1 MKKSKLLVISALA
14 LSGVLASCGGNKPAS
29 SSQEPASNDPAEKV
43 TVRTGVG
50 MVKASFSEKG
60 ELSTY
65 IGGAV
70 TDGTKVLATQV
81 DCLVIPV
88 KAGETAPTLDGESKY
103 VKKAVEGQSII
114 SKLDLGP
121 DYGMGEDGYKK
132 NCDAINTLFA
142 TKTIAEAANV
152 SDIEGVTIV
161 ANDLIASGKEA
172 IAYSVKDVIT
182 SKPQAGKD
190 AVDNS
195 AQVNKG
201 STLYFGLG
209 YSTSFSASKAQMDIT
224 IFSGLFKE
232 DGTVVSGRLDVSQYK
247 FAQDAEKVLK
257 TSGGDLSKQELGTDY
272 HMGTEEIDEVYVQ
285 MDVYT
290 KGLQGMKVTDLTA
303 DTEISGCTVS
313 TGAYVAAAKDA
324 FAKKVQVTA

>member
-14 LSGVLASCGGNKPAS
+14 LSGVLASCGGSKPAS
-29 SSQEPASNDPAEKV
+29 SSQEQAEKV

-50 MVKASFSEKG
+50 MVKSSFNATKG

-70 TDGTKVLATQV
+70 TDGTNVKATQV
-81 DCLVIPV
+81 DCLVIAV
-88 KAGETAPTLDGESKY
+88 KAGETAPTLNSESKY
-103 VKKAVEGQSII
+103 VNKAVEGQSII
-114 SKLDLGP
+114 SKLDLGA
-121 DYGMGEDGYKK
+121 DYGMGEGGTGYKT

-152 SDIEGVTIV
+152 TEIEGVTIV
-161 ANDLIASGKEA
+161 GNDLIASGKEA

-182 SKPQAGKD
+182 SKPQDGKA

-195 AQVNKG
+195 AQVDKG

-209 YSTSFSASKAQMDIT
+209 YSTSFSAKKAQMDIT

-232 DGTVVSGRLDVSQYK
+232 DGTIVSGRLDVSQYK
-247 FAQDAEKVLK
+247 FAQDAEKVLT

-272 HMGTEEIDEVYVQ
+272 HMGTDKIDEVYVQ

>member
-14 LSGVLASCGGNKPAS
+14 LSGVLASCGGSK
-29 SSQEPASNDPAEKV
+29 QPASNSQEPAEKV

-50 MVKASFSEKG
+50 MVKSSFDAKKG
-60 ELSTY
+60 ELATY

-70 TDGTKVLATQV
+70 TDGTNVKATQV
-81 DCLVIPV
+81 DCLVIAV
-88 KAGETAPTLDGESKY
+88 KAGETAPILNSESKY

-114 SKLDLGP
+114 SKLDLGA
-121 DYGMGEDGYKK
+121 DYGMGEGGTGYKT

-182 SKPQAGKD
+182 SKPQDGKA

-195 AQVNKG
+195 AQVDKG

-209 YSTSFSASKAQMDIT
+209 YSTSFSAKKAQMDIT

-232 DGTVVSGRLDVSQYK
+232 DGTIVSGRLDVSQYK
-247 FAQDAEKVLK
+247 FAQDAEKVLT

-272 HMGTEEIDEVYVQ
+272 HMGTETIDEVYVQ

>member
-14 LSGVLASCGGNKPAS
+14 LSGVLASCGGSKPAS

-50 MVKASFSEKG
+50 MVKASFSDKG

-81 DCLVIPV
+81 DCLVIAV

-103 VKKAVEGQSII
+103 VKKAVEGQAII

-152 SDIEGVTIV
+152 TEIEGVTIV
-161 ANDLIASGKEA
+161 GNDLIASGKEA

-182 SKPQAGKD
+182 SKPQDGKA

-195 AQVNKG
+195 AQVDKG

-247 FAQDAEKVLK
+247 FAQDDKKVLT

-272 HMGTEEIDEVYVQ
+272 HMGTETIDEVYVQ

>member
-1 MKKSKLLVISALA
+1 
-14 LSGVLASCGGNKPAS
+14 
-29 SSQEPASNDPAEKV
+29 
-43 TVRTGVG
+43 
-50 MVKASFSEKG
+50 
-60 ELSTY
+60 
-65 IGGAV
+65 
-70 TDGTKVLATQV
+70 
-81 DCLVIPV
+81 
-88 KAGETAPTLDGESKY
+88 
-103 VKKAVEGQSII
+103 
-114 SKLDLGP
+114 
-121 DYGMGEDGYKK
+121 MGEGGTGYKT

-152 SDIEGVTIV
+152 TEIEGVTIV
-161 ANDLIASGKEA
+161 GNDLIASGKEA

-182 SKPQAGKD
+182 SKPQDGKA

-195 AQVNKG
+195 AQVDKG

-209 YSTSFSASKAQMDIT
+209 YSTSFSAKKAQMDIT

-232 DGTVVSGRLDVSQYK
+232 DGTIVSGRLDVSQYK
-247 FAQDAEKVLK
+247 FAQDAEKVLT

-272 HMGTEEIDEVYVQ
+272 HMGTDKIDEVYVQ

>member
-14 LSGVLASCGGNKPAS
+14 LSGVLASCGGSKPGN
-29 SSQEPASNDPAEKV
+29 SSQEPAEKV

-152 SDIEGVTIV
+152 TEIEGVTIV
-161 ANDLIASGKEA
+161 GDDLIASGKEA

-209 YSTSFSASKAQMDIT
+209 YSTSFNAKNAQMDIT

-247 FAQDAEKVLK
+247 FKQDDKKVLK

-272 HMGTEEIDEVYVQ
+272 HMGTETIDEVYVQ

>member
-14 LSGVLASCGGNKPAS
+14 LSGVLASCGGSKPAN
-29 SSQEPASNDPAEKV
+29 SSQEPAEKV

-50 MVKASFSEKG
+50 MVKSSFNAAKG

-70 TDGTKVLATQV
+70 TDGTNVKATQV
-81 DCLVIPV
+81 DCLVIAV
-88 KAGETAPTLDGESKY
+88 KAGETAPTLNSESKY
-103 VKKAVEGQSII
+103 VNKAVEGQAII
-114 SKLDLGP
+114 SKLDLGA
-121 DYGMGEDGYKK
+121 DYGMGEGGTGYKT

-152 SDIEGVTIV
+152 TEVEGVRIV
-161 ANDLIASGKEA
+161 GNDLIASGKEA

-182 SKPQAGKD
+182 SKPQDGKA

-195 AQVNKG
+195 AQVEKG
-201 STLYFGLG
+201 SKLYFGLG
-209 YSTSFSASKAQMDIT
+209 YSTSFSAKKAQMDIT

-232 DGTVVSGRLDVSQYK
+232 DGTIVSGRLDVSQYK
-247 FAQDAEKVLK
+247 FAQDAEKVLT

-272 HMGTEEIDEVYVQ
+272 HMGTDKIDEVYVQ

-290 KGLQGMKVTDLTA
+290 KGLQGMKVAELTA

>member
-14 LSGVLASCGGNKPAS
+14 LSGVLASCGGSKPGN
-29 SSQEPASNDPAEKV
+29 SSQEPAEKV

-195 AQVNKG
+195 AQVDKG

-209 YSTSFSASKAQMDIT
+209 YSTSFSAKKAQMDIT
-224 IFSGLFKE
+224 IFSGLFQE
-232 DGTVVSGRLDVSQYK
+232 DGTIVSGRLDVSQYK
-247 FAQDAEKVLK
+247 FAQNAEKVLT

-272 HMGTEEIDEVYVQ
+272 NMGTDKIDEVYVQ

-290 KGLQGMKVTDLTA
+290 KGLQGMKVANLTA

>member
-14 LSGVLASCGGNKPAS
+14 LSGVLASCGGSKPAS
-29 SSQEPASNDPAEKV
+29 SSQEQAEKV

-50 MVKASFSEKG
+50 MVKSSFDAKKG
-60 ELSTY
+60 ELATY

-70 TDGTKVLATQV
+70 TDGTNVKATQV
-81 DCLVIPV
+81 DCLVIAV
-88 KAGETAPTLDGESKY
+88 KAGETAPTLNSESKY

-114 SKLDLGP
+114 SKLDLGA
-121 DYGMGEDGYKK
+121 DYGMGEGGTGYKT

-152 SDIEGVTIV
+152 TEIEGVTIV
-161 ANDLIASGKEA
+161 GNDLIASGKEA

-182 SKPQAGKD
+182 SKPQDGKA

-195 AQVNKG
+195 AQVEKG

-209 YSTSFSASKAQMDIT
+209 YSTSFSAKKAQMDIT

-232 DGTVVSGRLDVSQYK
+232 DGTIVSGRLDVSQYK
-247 FAQDAEKVLK
+247 FAQDDKKVLT

-272 HMGTEEIDEVYVQ
+272 HMGTDKIDEVYVQ

-290 KGLQGMKVTDLTA
+290 KGLQGMKVAELTA

>member
-14 LSGVLASCGGNKPAS
+14 LSGVLASCGGSKPDN
-29 SSQEPASNDPAEKV
+29 SSQEQAEKV

-50 MVKASFSEKG
+50 MVKSSFDAKKG
-60 ELSTY
+60 ELATY

-70 TDGTKVLATQV
+70 TDGTNVKATQV
-81 DCLVIPV
+81 DCLVIAV
-88 KAGETAPTLDGESKY
+88 KAGETAPTLNSESKY

-114 SKLDLGP
+114 SKLDLGA
-121 DYGMGEDGYKK
+121 DYGMGEGGTGYKT

-152 SDIEGVTIV
+152 TEIEGVTIV
-161 ANDLIASGKEA
+161 GNDLIASGKEA

-182 SKPQAGKD
+182 SKPQDGKA

-195 AQVNKG
+195 AQVDKG

-209 YSTSFSASKAQMDIT
+209 YSTSFSAKKAQMDIT

-232 DGTVVSGRLDVSQYK
+232 DGTIVSGRLDVSQYK
-247 FAQDAEKVLK
+247 FAQDAEKVLT

-272 HMGTEEIDEVYVQ
+272 HMGTDKIDEVYVQ

-290 KGLQGMKVTDLTA
+290 KGLQGMKVAELTA

>member
-14 LSGVLASCGGNKPAS
+14 LSGVLASCGGSKPAS
-29 SSQEPASNDPAEKV
+29 SSQEQAEKV

-50 MVKASFSEKG
+50 MVKSSFNAAKG

-81 DCLVIPV
+81 DCLVIAV
-88 KAGETAPTLDGESKY
+88 KAGETAPTLNSESKY
-103 VKKAVEGQSII
+103 VNKAVEGQAII
-114 SKLDLGP
+114 SKLDLGA
-121 DYGMGEDGYKK
+121 DYGMGEGGTGYKT

-152 SDIEGVTIV
+152 TEIEGVTIV
-161 ANDLIASGKEA
+161 GNDLIASGKEA

-195 AQVNKG
+195 AQVEKG

-209 YSTSFSASKAQMDIT
+209 YSTSFSAKKAQMDIT

-232 DGTVVSGRLDVSQYK
+232 DGTIVSGRLDVSQYK
-247 FAQDAEKVLK
+247 FAQDAEKVLT

-272 HMGTEEIDEVYVQ
+272 HMGTDKIDEVYVQ

-290 KGLQGMKVTDLTA
+290 KGLQGMKVAELTA

>member
-14 LSGVLASCGGNKPAS
+14 LSGVLASCGGSKPAS
-29 SSQEPASNDPAEKV
+29 NSQEPAEKV

-88 KAGETAPTLDGESKY
+88 KAGETAPTLNSESKY

-114 SKLDLGP
+114 SKLDLGA
-121 DYGMGEDGYKK
+121 DYGMGDKT

-152 SDIEGVTIV
+152 TEIEGVTIV
-161 ANDLIASGKEA
+161 GNDLIASGKEA

-182 SKPQAGKD
+182 SKPQDGKA

-195 AQVNKG
+195 AQVDKG

-209 YSTSFSASKAQMDIT
+209 YSTSFSAKKSQMDIT

-232 DGTVVSGRLDVSQYK
+232 DGTIVSGRLDVSQYK
-247 FAQDAEKVLK
+247 FAQDAEKVLT

-272 HMGTEEIDEVYVQ
+272 HMGTETIDEVYVQ

>member
-14 LSGVLASCGGNKPAS
+14 LSGVLASCGGSKPAS
-29 SSQEPASNDPAEKV
+29 SSQEQAEKV

-50 MVKASFSEKG
+50 MVKSSFDAKKG
-60 ELSTY
+60 ELATY

-70 TDGTKVLATQV
+70 TDGTNVKATQV
-81 DCLVIPV
+81 DCLVIAV
-88 KAGETAPTLDGESKY
+88 KAGETAPTLNSESKY

-114 SKLDLGP
+114 SKLDLGA
-121 DYGMGEDGYKK
+121 DYGMGEGGTGYKT

-152 SDIEGVTIV
+152 TEIEGVTIV
-161 ANDLIASGKEA
+161 GNDLIASGKEA

-182 SKPQAGKD
+182 SKPQDGKA

-195 AQVNKG
+195 AQVEKG

-209 YSTSFSASKAQMDIT
+209 YSTSFSAKKAQMDIT

-232 DGTVVSGRLDVSQYK
+232 DGTIVSGRLDVSQYK
-247 FAQDAEKVLK
+247 FAQDAEKVLT

-272 HMGTEEIDEVYVQ
+272 HMGTDKIDEVYVQ

-290 KGLQGMKVTDLTA
+290 KGLQGMKVAELTA

>member
-14 LSGVLASCGGNKPAS
+14 LSGVLASCGGSKPAN
-29 SSQEPASNDPAEKV
+29 SSQEPAEKV

-50 MVKASFSEKG
+50 MVKSSFNAAKG

-70 TDGTKVLATQV
+70 TDGTNVKATQV
-81 DCLVIPV
+81 DCLVIAV
-88 KAGETAPTLDGESKY
+88 KAGETAPTLNSESKY
-103 VKKAVEGQSII
+103 VNKAVEGQAII
-114 SKLDLGP
+114 SKLDLGA
-121 DYGMGEDGYKK
+121 DYGMGEGGTGYKT

-152 SDIEGVTIV
+152 TDVEGVTIV
-161 ANDLIASGKEA
+161 GDDLIASGKEA

-182 SKPQAGKD
+182 SKPQDGKA

-195 AQVNKG
+195 AQVEKG

-209 YSTSFSASKAQMDIT
+209 YSTSFSAKKAQMDIT

-232 DGTVVSGRLDVSQYK
+232 DGTIVSGRLDVSQYK
-247 FAQDAEKVLK
+247 FAQDAEKVLT

-272 HMGTEEIDEVYVQ
+272 HMGTDTIDEVYVQ

-290 KGLQGMKVTDLTA
+290 KGLQGMKVAELTA

>member
-152 SDIEGVTIV
+152 TEIEGVTIV
-161 ANDLIASGKEA
+161 GDDLIASGKEA

-195 AQVNKG
+195 AQVDKG
-201 STLYFGLG
+201 SKLYFGLG

-232 DGTVVSGRLDVSQYK
+232 DGTIVSGRLDVSQYK
-247 FAQDAEKVLK
+247 FAQNAEKVLT

-272 HMGTEEIDEVYVQ
+272 NMGTDKIDEVYVQ

-290 KGLQGMKVTDLTA
+290 KGLQGMKVANLTA
-303 DTEISGCTVS
+303 DTEISGCTVY

>member
-14 LSGVLASCGGNKPAS
+14 LSGVLASCGGSKPAS
-29 SSQEPASNDPAEKV
+29 SSQEQAEKV

-50 MVKASFSEKG
+50 MVKSSFNAAKG

-70 TDGTKVLATQV
+70 TDGTNVKATQV
-81 DCLVIPV
+81 DCLVIAV
-88 KAGETAPTLDGESKY
+88 KAGETAPTLNSESKY

-114 SKLDLGP
+114 SKLDLGA
-121 DYGMGEDGYKK
+121 DYGMGEGGTGYKT

-142 TKTIAEAANV
+142 TKTVAEAANV
-152 SDIEGVTIV
+152 TEIEGVTIV
-161 ANDLIASGKEA
+161 GNDLIASGKEA

-182 SKPQAGKD
+182 SKPQDGKA

-195 AQVNKG
+195 AQVEKG

-209 YSTSFSASKAQMDIT
+209 YSTSFSAKKAQMDIT

-232 DGTVVSGRLDVSQYK
+232 DGTIVSGRLDVSQYK
-247 FAQDAEKVLK
+247 FAQDAEKVLT

-272 HMGTEEIDEVYVQ
+272 HMGTDKIDEVYVQ

-290 KGLQGMKVTDLTA
+290 KGLQGMKVAELTA

>member
-14 LSGVLASCGGNKPAS
+14 LSGVLASCGGSKQPES
-29 SSQEPASNDPAEKV
+29 SSQEPAEKV

-50 MVKASFSEKG
+50 MVKSSFNAAKG

-70 TDGTKVLATQV
+70 TDGTNVKAT
-81 DCLVIPV
+81 
-88 KAGETAPTLDGESKY
+88 KAGETAPTLNSESKY
-103 VKKAVEGQSII
+103 VNKAVEGQAII
-114 SKLDLGP
+114 SKLDLGA
-121 DYGMGEDGYKK
+121 DYGMGEGGTGYKT

-152 SDIEGVTIV
+152 TEIEGVTIV
-161 ANDLIASGKEA
+161 GNDLIASGKEA

-182 SKPQAGKD
+182 SKPQDGKA

-195 AQVNKG
+195 AQVEKG

-209 YSTSFSASKAQMDIT
+209 YSTSFSAKKAQMDIT

-232 DGTVVSGRLDVSQYK
+232 DGTIVSGRLDVSQYK
-247 FAQDAEKVLK
+247 FAQDAEKVLT

-272 HMGTEEIDEVYVQ
+272 HMGTDKIDEVYVQ

-290 KGLQGMKVTDLTA
+290 KGLQGMKVAELTA